1 MKSEEIQLETIK
13 RMRLRDNDVVIF
25 KTPSI
30 MSCAAIDEMKG
41 IFRSIFKK
49 LPQKNL
55 QMLILS
61 RGEDIEILG
70 KEEI

>member
-30 MSCAAIDEMKG
+30 MSCAAIDRMEG